1 LQKKLAGTSNAPLRE
16 RMRDLSVIFGDGR
29 ALDEVKAIAL
39 DEKADLRFRKTA
51 LQTLIDKRP
60 PDLREICERL
70 LNVRFLNAV
79 AVRGLALF
87 DDPVLG
93 EKLAA
98 SFQKFHPSESGAL
111 IDTLA
116 SRPVFAAALL
126 DEMAEGHISRSNLT
140 PFHARQIRS
149 FNDPKLTEQ
158 LAKVWGELRDTAAD
172 KQPLIAEYKRKLT
185 PKALALADRSAGRIV
200 FSNACASCH
209 TLYGRGGQV
218 GPDLTGSNRDNLDYL
233 LEHIVDPSEMVSA
246 DFRMSVLDLK
256 DGRTLTGL
264 IAAQNERTV
273 TLKTQ
278 TETLTIERDRVEKV
292 QQSTLS
298 LMPEGLLQTLSDEQ
312 VRNLIAYL
320 MSRTQVP

>member
-1 LQKKLAGTSNAPLRE
+1 
-16 RMRDLSVIFGDGR
+16 V
-29 ALDEVKAIAL
+29 
-39 DEKADLRFRKTA
+39 
-51 LQTLIDKRP
+51 
-60 PDLREICERL
+60 
-70 LNVRFLNAV
+70 
-79 AVRGLALF
+79 
-87 DDPVLG
+87 
-93 EKLAA
+93 AA
-98 SFQKFHPSESGAL
+98 SYQKFHPSERSAL

-126 DEMAEGHISRSNLT
+126 DEMSEGHIPRSDLT
-140 PFHARQIRS
+140 PFHVRQIRS
-149 FNDPKLTEQ
+149 FNQPKLAEQ

-172 KQPLIAEYKRKLT
+172 KQQNIAEYKRKLT

-233 LEHIVDPSEMVSA
+233 LEHIVDPSSMVSA

-264 IAAQNERTV
+264 IAAQTERTIA
-273 TLKTQ
+273 LKTQ
-278 TETLTIERDRVEKV
+278 TETLTIERETVERV

-298 LMPEGLLQTLSDEQ
+298 LMPEGLLQALNSEQ
-312 VRNLIAYL
+312 VRNLISYL